1 MMRKARHENRFE
13 PCEFACLCPK
23 SATPCR
29 HSACLELLRQSIPI
43 MAFKDALRPVLV
55 LLVAVILLMAGSGPL
70 GTILGIRMNEAEVAT
85 PIIGLV
91 MAAYFGG
98 LTVGSLQTFRIVTRI
113 GHIRAFAAF
122 TAIVTASTLAYPI
135 HLDPIP
141 WAVLRFVQGFCMA
154 GLFVCIESW
163 LNDSATT
170 ENRGS
175 ILASY
180 MSCMY
185 LAQSAGQFMIGVP
198 DETGFLLFIMMGVV
212 LSLAAVP
219 VAMTRMAP
227 PLLPDIASLSF
238 KRLYEASPLG
248 IFGCI
253 SSGLVIGAI
262 YALAPVYAS
271 GIGFDL
277 SQTALFMSAIIFGG
291 VILQWPVGRL
301 SDLIDRRLVIV
312 GVIIAGALTSVAMIA
327 APAGGEI
334 ALLILG
340 AIFGGIAFVLYPLCV
355 AHTNDHLERE
365 ERIAASG
372 GLVLTYSAGATV
384 GPLLAAGVMNLA
396 GPAGLFLFTAVV
408 GFLSVGFAVW
418 RLKARAPVPA
428 DQQGRFQ
435 TLPRTTPVA
444 APLYPEAEE
453 DYGFSSAQSASVGES
468 VTGKDQ
474 EAT

>member
-1 MMRKARHENRFE
+1 
-13 PCEFACLCPK
+13 
-23 SATPCR
+23 
-29 HSACLELLRQSIPI
+29 
-43 MAFKDALRPVLV
+43 MAFTDALRPVLV
-55 LLVAVILLMAGSGPL
+55 LLIAVILLMAGSGPL

-85 PIIGLV
+85 PVIGLV

-98 LTVGSLQTFRIVTRI
+98 LTLGSLQTFRIVTRI

-122 TAIVTASTLAYPI
+122 TAIVTASTLAYPV

-170 ENRGS
+170 ENRGAL
-175 ILASY
+175 LASY

-185 LAQSAGQFMIGVP
+185 LAQSGGQFLLGVP
-198 DETGFLLFIMMGVV
+198 DESGFLLFIVMGVV

-227 PLLPDIASLSF
+227 PLLPDISSLSF
-238 KRLYEASPLG
+238 NRLYEASPLG
-248 IFGCI
+248 VVGCI
-253 SSGLVIGAI
+253 SSGLVIGSI

-271 GIGFDL
+271 EIGFDL
-277 SQTALFMSAIIFGG
+277 SQTAWFMSAIIFGG

-312 GVIIAGALTSVAMIA
+312 GVIVAGALVSVAMIA

-334 ALLILG
+334 ALLLLG
-340 AIFGGIAFVLYPLCV
+340 ALFGGIAFVLYPLCV

-372 GLVLTYSAGATV
+372 GLVLAYSAGATA
-384 GPLLAAGVMNLA
+384 GPLLAAGMMNLS
-396 GPAGLFLFTAVV
+396 GPAGLFLFTAII
-408 GFLSVGFAVW
+408 GFLSVGFAMW

-428 DQQGRFQ
+428 DLQGRFQ
-435 TLPRTTPVA
+435 TLPRTTPVV

-453 DYGFSSAQSASVGES
+453 EYAYSGAASTDG
-468 VTGKDQ
+468 GHAA
-474 EAT
+474 EAEPDPASEEKGPARQDPEMAAEEPR

>member
-1 MMRKARHENRFE
+1 
-13 PCEFACLCPK
+13 
-23 SATPCR
+23 
-29 HSACLELLRQSIPI
+29 
-43 MAFKDALRPVLV
+43 MAFKDALRSVFV
-55 LLVAVILLMAGSGPL
+55 LLVATILLMAGSGPL
-70 GTILGIRMNEAEVAT
+70 GTILGIRMNEAGVAT

-98 LTVGSLQTFRIVTRI
+98 LTVGSLQTFRIVTRV

-163 LNDSATT
+163 LNDSATPQ
-170 ENRGS
+170 NRGAL
-175 ILASY
+175 LASY

-185 LAQSAGQFMIGVP
+185 LAQSGGQFLLGVP
-198 DETGFLLFIMMGVV
+198 DETGFLLFMMMGVV

-227 PLLPDIASLSF
+227 PILPDIASLSF
-238 KRLYEASPLG
+238 RRLYEASPLG

-253 SSGLVIGAI
+253 SSGLIIGAV

-312 GVIIAGALTSVAMIA
+312 GVIVAGALTSVAMIA
-327 APAGGEI
+327 APAGGQI

-340 AIFGGIAFVLYPLCV
+340 AVFGGIAFVLYPLCV
-355 AHTNDHLERE
+355 AHTNDHLERN
-365 ERIAASG
+365 ERISASG
-372 GLVLTYSAGATV
+372 GLILTYSAGATI
-384 GPLLAAGVMNLA
+384 GPLLAAGVMNFA
-396 GPAGLFLFTAVV
+396 GPPGLFLFTAVI

-444 APLYPEAEE
+444 APLYPESQEN
-453 DYGFSSAQSASVGES
+453 YG
-468 VTGKDQ
+468 
-474 EAT
+474 EAGQK